1 MACMAIGHSHING
14 NNVTRHRHP
23 FQQGTTTQSPT
34 WSPQMNKP
42 AFLLKPLDA
51 ALRHKKNH
59 TKNVCHHNPTTF
71 PQATSWKPH
80 HHTCCRAVLLF
91 TIHLTHR
98 SPPHAAQLRSVRGR
112 GPLFPCCR
120 GQEMDVATSCNFQSS
135 RCGSILH
142 QQKRSG
148 PNLPKSSG
156 STAAPLLWWSVR
168 SRRRT
173 LVCRCGQMPSR
184 CDTLTQQHQRSN
196 RTGGVGSHPRREW
209 TAEARAHGPC
219 FQPQQLRHVPRC
231 LAQDTWPIELRR
243 ATLTD
248 INLVPFILETTGALD
263 HTPENLL
270 TSS

>member
-1 MACMAIGHSHING
+1 MQRPHGVLG
-14 NNVTRHRHP
+14 NRSFPHEWQQRHQTPTEPNLVTTNEQASFPPQTLTLP
-23 FQQGTTTQSPT
+23 F
-34 WSPQMNKP
+34 
-42 AFLLKPLDA
+42 A
-51 ALRHKKNH
+51 KKKKH
-59 TKNVCHHNPTTF
+59 TKNASHHNPTTF

-98 SPPHAAQLRSVRGR
+98 SPPHAAQQRSGTRPRTVVSMLPWPGDGCGPHPATSNAAGVVQSCTNKSAAGLICSKAVDLQQHHCCGGRYGR
-112 GPLFPCCR
+112 GVERWYAAVARCPA
-120 GQEMDVATSCNFQSS
+120 DVIHS
-135 RCGSILH
+135 
-142 QQKRSG
+142 
-148 PNLPKSSG
+148 
-156 STAAPLLWWSVR
+156 
-168 SRRRT
+168 
-173 LVCRCGQMPSR
+173 
-184 CDTLTQQHQRSN
+184 TQQHQRSH
-196 RTGGVGSHPRREW
+196 RTGGMGSHPRREW